1 VSDAP
6 APTNRT
12 DYFNALIRSSSLRI
26 GNAPAVP
33 DERRASPDDLVEIIA
48 EREASAPAV
57 AVEQR
62 ESVASVDRRGE
73 AAIDVPEQ
81 AQRRVPVVP
90 NQEQQHRTARSTPAP
105 ATSIAADST
114 RSVIPAQAAVST
126 DGHVPDPVLDPV
138 RLAMTWVAA
147 DPEARAER
155 RQTSRSAAPQ
165 ESTTPHLA
173 SRRDEPMVLEE
184 IEARPSRVATAG
196 VVRPRP
202 AAGQPAARAIA
213 APSRPPSQDAAT
225 PAVDERVRHSTAA
238 VEELVE
244 ISIGAINLHV
254 EGPPRQTVIQSP
266 PASRPQPAPAPR
278 RERSGLERRYLRSF

>member
-1 VSDAP
+1 VSDVP

-33 DERRASPDDLVEIIA
+33 DERRASPDDLVEIIE
-48 EREASAPAV
+48 ERDASAPDA
-57 AVEQR
+57 AVEHR
-62 ESVASVDRRGE
+62 ERIASLDRRGE
-73 AAIDVPEQ
+73 VAVEVSEQ

-90 NQEQQHRTARSTPAP
+90 NQEQPPRIARRTPAP
-105 ATSIAADST
+105 TPIAADNT
-114 RSVIPAQAAVST
+114 PSVIPAQAAVSA
-126 DGHVPDPVLDPV
+126 DGHVQDPPLDPV

-147 DPEARAER
+147 DPDARTVL
-155 RQTSRSAAPQ
+155 RQTSQSAAPQ
-165 ESTTPHLA
+165 KPTAPPSA

-184 IEARPSRVATAG
+184 IEARPSRVAAADA
-196 VVRPRP
+196 VHPR
-202 AAGQPAARAIA
+202 AVAGQPAARAIA
-213 APSRPPSQDAAT
+213 APSRPPAQNVT
-225 PAVDERVRHSTAA
+225 PAAVDERVRRSTAA
-238 VEELVE
+238 AEEVIE

-254 EGPPRQTVIQSP
+254 EGPARQTVIQSP